1 MRRLMTAVLTAALL
15 LLASVASTAE
25 KNEDWQEVD
34 YLANFTLEYDAN
46 SVHENDTWGTDAIE
60 FTYRKTF
67 QADSVLDDGA
77 AICIGDAFYDYKE
90 DKLWIPLIN
99 YSKADGTYINTH
111 IVPTPTWNEVEA
123 GTAEDKLC
131 HAVMTHYLAH
141 KDDE

>member
-1 MRRLMTAVLTAALL
+1 MKHILTAVLTAALL
-15 LLASVASTAE
+15 LLASVAFAAE

-46 SVHENDTWGTDAIE
+46 SVHENNTWGTDAIE

-67 QADSVLDDGA
+67 HPDSVLDDGV

-90 DKLWIPLIN
+90 NKMWIISVEN
-99 YSKADGTYINTH
+99 RKADGTYINTH
-111 IVPTPTWNEVEA
+111 IVPTPTWSKVEV

-131 HAVMTHYLAH
+131 HAVTTHYLMH
-141 KDDE
+141 KGDE